1 MKITLTGATGFIG
14 GHLVKRLAASGHELT
29 ILTRHPRGG
38 ANPRYIAW
46 DATSVPPPAAL
57 DAHAI
62 VHLAGEPVGQRWTG
76 EVKRRIRAS
85 RIEGTRAIVGGIAAA
100 RNRPKVLVSAS
111 AIGIYGS
118 RGDEVLTER
127 SAAGS
132 GFLEDVT
139 MEWERESARAND
151 AGVRVVNPRI
161 GIVLGR
167 GGGALERMLPPF
179 KAGAGGKLG
188 SGHQWMSWIHIDDV
202 AGLIQLALENEE
214 LRGALNLTAPNPV
227 TNADFT
233 AELAGAL
240 RRPALV
246 PVPVF
251 ALKLLFGEM
260 ADVLLSS
267 QRVIPQAA
275 LDAGYRF
282 VYPELGPALRDLAG

>member
-14 GHLVKRLAASGHELT
+14 GPLVKRLAERGHELT
-29 ILTRHPRGG
+29 ILTRHPRTG
-38 ANPRYIAW
+38 ANPRHLAW
-46 DATSVPPPAAL
+46 DARSAPPLEAMEA
-57 DAHAI
+57 DAI
-62 VHLAGEPVGQRWTG
+62 VHLAGEPVGQRWTAD
-76 EVKRRIRAS
+76 VKRRIRAS
-85 RIEGTRAIVGGIAAA
+85 RIEGTRAVVEGIAAA
-100 RNRPKVLVSAS
+100 RSRPKVLVSAS

-139 MEWERESARAND
+139 VEWERESARANE

-167 GGGALERMLPPF
+167 DGGALARMLPPF
-179 KAGAGGKLG
+179 KAGAGGRLG

-202 AGLIQLALENEE
+202 AGLILFALENES
-214 LRGALNLTAPNPV
+214 LRGALNLTSPNPV

-233 AELAGAL
+233 AALSAAL
-240 RRPALV
+240 RRPALF

-260 ADVLLSS
+260 AEVLLAS

-275 LDAGYRF
+275 LDAGYHF
-282 VYPELGPALRDLAG
+282 AYPELGPALRDLVG